1 MQIAHRKSLVAGL
14 VLLILFVR
22 TLYIGTHSYA
32 PARRHLTLVLYPLVS
47 ALCFWHGFEG
57 RRPLMGRSEIH
68 TSIFLGVVSLIVA
81 VVHTFLAVR
90 YDKTFSLMTAV
101 VFYAAA
107 VFYVRE
113 ALREK
118 QSSPA

>member
-1 MQIAHRKSLVAGL
+1 
-14 VLLILFVR
+14 
-22 TLYIGTHSYA
+22 
-32 PARRHLTLVLYPLVS
+32 
-47 ALCFWHGFEG
+47 
-57 RRPLMGRSEIH
+57 MGRSEIH